1 MKRRN
6 QMTKR
11 PAALLAGLMLAA
23 ATTFTANAQ
32 SGVDLLDPAI
42 LEAARAEGSVTV
54 YGAQSQDL
62 LEATAAAFE
71 AAVPGIEVNI
81 LRAASGTLA
90 NRFMS
95 EVEAG
100 VFEADVLNS
109 ANVLIYTNRPEL
121 WQSLTPE
128 TIPTVA
134 DWPADQLHDIYLNSS
149 QGPQLI
155 AYNSNLIPE
164 AEAPKTW
171 EDLLDPKYQGKGM
184 IVDPRAS
191 NTYLNWVNLMY
202 DTYGP
207 EFVEKLRAQN
217 FVPVEGG
224 TQGAQQVAAGAY
236 LVVFPPSFAHVQPL
250 LDQGAPLGFVYPSD
264 NSDVSPL
271 GPQHSWGLPAKS
283 PHPNA
288 ARVFMTWLLTPEAQ
302 QVNCGGNAAS
312 VLLTDFDGCPSPVE
326 GFISA
331 DQPVSAERTAE
342 LLGLLG
348 LQ

>member
-1 MKRRN
+1 
-6 QMTKR
+6 MTKR
-11 PAALLAGLMLAA
+11 FAAIVTALAISAAAALP
-23 ATTFTANAQ
+23 ATAK
-32 SGVDLLDPAI
+32 SGVELLDPAV
-42 LEAARAEGSVTV
+42 LKAARAEGSVTV

-62 LEATAAAFE
+62 LQATAAAFE
-71 AAVPGIEVNI
+71 AAVPGIKVNI

-95 EVEAG
+95 EAEAG

-109 ANVLIYTNRPEL
+109 ANVLIFTNRPAM
-121 WQSLTPE
+121 WRPLTVE

-134 DWPADQLHDIYLNSS
+134 AWPSDQLHNIYLNSS

-155 AYNSNLIPE
+155 AYNSNLI
-164 AEAPKTW
+164 AKDKAPKTW
-171 EDLLDPKYQGKGM
+171 EDLLDPKYKGKGM

-202 DTYGP
+202 ETYGATY
-207 EFVEKLRAQN
+207 VEKLRAQN

-224 TQGAQQVAAGAY
+224 TQGVQQVAAGAY
-236 LVVFPPSFAHVQPL
+236 LVVIPPSFAHVQPL
-250 LDQGAPLGFVYPSD
+250 LDQGAPLGYVYPSE
-264 NSDVSPL
+264 NSSVPPL

-288 ARVFMTWLLTPEAQ
+288 GRVFMTWLLTPEAQ
-302 QVNCGGNAAS
+302 RINCGGNSAS
-312 VLLTDFDGCPSPVE
+312 VLLTDYEGCPSPVK

-331 DQPVSAERTAE
+331 DQPIAADRKAK
-342 LLGLLG
+342 LLALLG